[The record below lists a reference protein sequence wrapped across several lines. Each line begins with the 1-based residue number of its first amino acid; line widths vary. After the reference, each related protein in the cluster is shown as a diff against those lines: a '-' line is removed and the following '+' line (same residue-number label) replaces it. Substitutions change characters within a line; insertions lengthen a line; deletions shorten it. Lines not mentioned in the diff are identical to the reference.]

1 MASEGS
7 FWGIEVKPGKPERLE
22 SPEGAFQIHLSQ
34 VKSERGY
41 GWILSVNWPAMDRE
55 WATFPT

>member
-34 VKSERGY
+34 VQGEG
-41 GWILSVNWPAMDRE
+41 G
-55 WATFPT
+55 